1 MVTWSLE
8 TLLLAFNVIAI
19 LCALYIAFN
28 ALQAK
33 NAGWGFAFLIIPLA
47 FWLVSRWVGPLIA
60 GILVLGPP
68 LYYIRQPYPWKTL
81 GRIYIYI
88 VLCWAGSTAVSIR
101 ANGWIPNSL
110 FRRSGT
116 IEQAGAASETATGAE
131 SYLPVEGGRIWFKK
145 SGNGKGTP
153 VILVHGGPG
162 VTSHYLKPLEA
173 LGDER
178 PIVRYDQLGAGHSD
192 KATDTT
198 LFTIA
203 HFVKELDSL
212 RSALG
217 YEKVHLI
224 GHSWGSILAFE
235 YYRAHPEHVTSLTLA
250 SAALSVPEWQRN
262 TRKLVLTLSDS
273 AQQAIITS
281 EAAHDYDSPDYVS
294 AMEQFYGKYVW
305 RRPVEEDRD
314 STMKLMSQPIYS
326 YMWGPSE
333 FTITGT
339 LRTYDAT
346 PFLRRIKVPTL
357 YTVGEYD
364 EANPETIKR
373 FAAKTPGA
381 KVEVIPDAAH
391 VVTWDNPEATLRV
404 VREFLRSVDAAA
416 VP

>member
-8 TLLLAFNVIAI
+8 TLLLFFNVVAI
-19 LCALYIAFN
+19 LCSLYVAFK
-28 ALQAK
+28 AMQYK
-33 NAGWGFAFLIIPLA
+33 NYGWAFYFLSTPLV
-47 FWLVSRWVGPLIA
+47 FWLLNRWVGPIIA
-60 GILVLGPP
+60 GVVIIGSQI
-68 LYYIRQPYPWKTL
+68 YYIRQPYPWKTI

-88 VLCWAGSTAVSIR
+88 VACWVGSTTLFIR
-101 ANGWIPNSL
+101 EHGWRPDFFPSNST
-110 FRRSGT
+110 GV
-116 IEQAGAASETATGAE
+116 EQAGRTETAAADT
-131 SYLPVEGGRIWFKK
+131 YLPVEGGRIWYKK
-145 SGNGKGTP
+145 SGAALGTP

-162 VTSHYLKPLEA
+162 ASSYYLKPLEV

-178 PIVRYDQLGAGHSD
+178 PVVRYDQLGGGHSD
-192 KATDTT
+192 KTTDTT

-217 YEKVHLI
+217 YERVHLI

-235 YYRAHPEHVTSLTLA
+235 YYRAHPERVASLTLA
-250 SAALSVPEWQRN
+250 SAALNIPEWQRN

-273 AQQAIITS
+273 SQQAIKAS
-281 EAAHDYDSPDYVS
+281 EAANDFDSPDYAK
-294 AMEQFYGKYVW
+294 AMEEFYGKYVW
-305 RRPVEEDRD
+305 RRPVQEDLD
-314 STMKLMSQPIYS
+314 STMKSMSQPIYS
-326 YMWGPSE
+326 YMQGPSE

-346 PFLRRIKVPTL
+346 RLLRRVKVPTL

-373 FAAKTPGA
+373 FAARTPGA

-391 VVTWDNPEATLRV
+391 IVTWDNPEATVRV
-404 VREFLRSVDAAA
+404 VREFLRSVDSA